1 MARQHQIFRVE
12 GDNKPDSLWEYESF
26 DLTGYTIDLKIVRIS
41 DKCREEYVAII
52 DDANVGG
59 LGVALFH
66 FEFAAGDLITQRGT
80 YKAEVEFTK
89 GVDVFTLPRE
99 NTILIEVRPDIL

>member
-12 GDNKPDSLWEYESF
+12 GDNKPDMVAEYEAF
-26 DLTGYTIDLKIVRIS
+26 DLTGYIIDLKIVRLS

-52 DDANVGG
+52 DFPNVGG
-59 LGVALFH
+59 GGVALFH
-66 FEFAAGDLITQRGT
+66 FEFAISDLITQRGT
-80 YKAEVEFTK
+80 YKAELEFTK
-89 GVDVFTLPRE
+89 GTDVFTLPRE